1 LEKNLKNPL
10 TNGTKYAIIITERRK
25 EIKTMTTIITTI
37 IITLVAHSA
46 IGCIIYLATKNNEEI
61 LAFWGA
67 GILCLFTNAITA
79 IIYGIRKITHRKYF
93 KALLVDEEGKLYYCE
108 SKDADDIRCDRD
120 LRFARAIVEK
130 YTINDGWRKSDCM
143 KSFGEKWELS
153 ARYTPIK
160 ICKAEG
166 AEYIKIN

>member
-1 LEKNLKNPL
+1 
-10 TNGTKYAIIITERRK
+10 
-25 EIKTMTTIITTI
+25 MTTIITTI

-46 IGCIIYLATKNNEEI
+46 IGCILYLATKNNEGV
-61 LAFWGA
+61 LAYWGA
-67 GILCLFTNAITA
+67 GILCLFTNAITV

-108 SKDADDIRCDRD
+108 SKDADDIRFDRD
-120 LRFARAIVEK
+120 LKFAREIVDR
-130 YTINDGWRKSDCM
+130 YTINDGWRKSDCHNWGGS
-143 KSFGEKWELS
+143 KGWELS

-160 ICKAEG
+160 ICKAES

>member
-1 LEKNLKNPL
+1 
-10 TNGTKYAIIITERRK
+10 
-25 EIKTMTTIITTI
+25 MTTTI
-37 IITLVAHSA
+37 IITIIATLVAHSA

-61 LAFWGA
+61 LAYWGA

-108 SKDADDIRCDRD
+108 SKDADDIRCDRN
-120 LRFARAIVEK
+120 LKFARETVDT
-130 YTINDGWRKSDCM
+130 YTINDGWRKSDCHNWGG
-143 KSFGEKWELS
+143 SIGWELS

-160 ICKAEG
+160 ICKAVG
-166 AEYIKIN
+166 AEYIK